1 MEYLIGA
8 GLALTVA
15 VCATRIG
22 FDRDRAFYA
31 TILLVVAAYYDLFA
45 AMGGSPEAF
54 AIEAVGLLAFAAV
67 AVIGFRTN
75 LWIVAAGL
83 FGHGMFDLVHD
94 YLISNPGVPA
104 WWPMFC
110 MSYDVAAA
118 GYLGWLL
125 LRRGATGLQA
135 RPAQI
140 ATPFVGVR

>member
-15 VCATRIG
+15 VCATVIG
-22 FDRDRAFYA
+22 FDRERAFYS

-54 AIEAVGLLAFAAV
+54 AIEGLVLLGFAAV
-67 AVIGFRTN
+67 AVMGFKWN
-75 LWIVAAGL
+75 LWLVAAGL
-83 FGHGMFDLVHD
+83 FAHGMFDLVHGD
-94 YLISNPGVPA
+94 LISNPGVPA

-125 LRRGATGLQA
+125 VRPGKTRLPSRRTGIAPSSVGAA
-135 RPAQI
+135 
-140 ATPFVGVR
+140 

>member
-15 VCATRIG
+15 VCATRAG
-22 FDRDRAFYA
+22 FDRDRAFYS

-54 AIEAVGLLAFAAV
+54 AIEAVGLLGFAGI

-75 LWIVAAGL
+75 MWIVACGL
-83 FGHGMFDLVHD
+83 LGHGMFDLVHD
-94 YLISNPGVPA
+94 HLISNPGVPT

-125 LRRGATGLQA
+125 LRERNAKLPAKRASIAAPSVGA
-135 RPAQI
+135 R
-140 ATPFVGVR
+140 